1 MALVRW
7 APEREIDRFRR
18 EIDKIFEDFFSPGRF
33 PSLFGRVTRELEDF
47 GTFPAIDVYDDKEN
61 IVVKAE
67 VPGLKKDD
75 IEIQIKGRDLVIKGE
90 KKKEEEI
97 KDENYYYA
105 ERIYGTFS
113 RVIRLP
119 VDVKTDEVKAKFKN
133 GILEIVLPKV
143 EEAKPK
149 EIKVEVEE

>member
-7 APEREIDRFRR
+7 APERELDRFRR
-18 EIDKIFEDFFSPGRF
+18 EIDKIFEDFFTPGRF
-33 PSLFGRVTRELEDF
+33 PTLFGRTREEEF
-47 GTFPAIDVYDDKEN
+47 STFPALDVYDDKDN
-61 IVVKAE
+61 VMVKAE

-90 KKKEEEI
+90 RKKEEEV

-105 ERIYGTFS
+105 ERVYGAFS
-113 RVIRLP
+113 RVVRLP
-119 VDVKTDEVKAKFKN
+119 VDVKADQVKAKFKN
-133 GILEIVLPKV
+133 GVLEIVLPKV

-149 EIKVEVEE
+149 EIKVEVE

>member
-7 APEREIDRFRR
+7 APDRELDRFKR
-18 EIDKIFEDFFSPGRF
+18 EIDKIFEDFFTPGRF
-33 PSLFGRVTRELEDF
+33 PTLFGRAREEEYS
-47 GTFPAIDVYDDKEN
+47 TFPAVDVYDDKDN
-61 IVVKAE
+61 VMVKAE
-67 VPGLKKDD
+67 VPGLRKDD

-105 ERIYGTFS
+105 ERVYGAFS
-113 RVIRLP
+113 RVVRLP
-119 VDVKTDEVKAKFKN
+119 VDVKADQVKAKFKN

-149 EIKVEVEE
+149 EIKVEVE

>member
-7 APEREIDRFRR
+7 APEREIDRLRR
-18 EIDKIFEDFFSPGRF
+18 EIGRMFEDFFSPGRF
-33 PSLFGRVTRELEDF
+33 PTLFGRLREEEF
-47 GTFPAIDVYDDKEN
+47 PAYPAIDVYDDKDN

-67 VPGLKKDD
+67 VPGLKRED
-75 IEIQIKGRDLVIKGE
+75 IEIQIKGRDLLIKGE
-90 KKKEEEI
+90 KKKEEEV

-105 ERIYGTFS
+105 ERVYGAFS
-113 RVIRLP
+113 RTVRLP
-119 VDVKTDEVKAKFKN
+119 VDVKSDEVKAKFRN

-149 EIKVEVEE
+149 EIKVEVE

>member
-7 APEREIDRFRR
+7 APERELDRFRR
-18 EIDKIFEDFFSPGRF
+18 EIDKIFEDFFTRGRF
-33 PSLFGRVTRELEDF
+33 PTLFGRIREEEF
-47 GTFPAIDVYDDKEN
+47 STFPALDVYDDKDN
-61 IVVKAE
+61 VMVKAE

-90 KKKEEEI
+90 RDKEEEV

-105 ERIYGTFS
+105 ERVYGAFS
-113 RVIRLP
+113 RVVRLP
-119 VDVKTDEVKAKFKN
+119 VDVKADQVKAKFKN
-133 GILEIVLPKV
+133 GVLEIVLPKV

-149 EIKVEVEE
+149 EIKVEVE